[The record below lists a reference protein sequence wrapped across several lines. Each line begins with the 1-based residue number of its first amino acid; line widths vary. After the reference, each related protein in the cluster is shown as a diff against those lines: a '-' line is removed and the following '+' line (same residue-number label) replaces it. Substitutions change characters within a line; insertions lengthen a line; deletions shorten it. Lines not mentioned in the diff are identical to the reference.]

1 MDRTVRAGSSPAPGT
16 NLKLTQMDEL
26 VKLVEEW
33 AKSRDLHNADPRGQM
48 LKVVEEVGETAGAL
62 AKLNSEALEDGIG
75 DVFVTL
81 IILCMQVDMSPEQC
95 LQAAYDEIK
104 NRTGKTIDGVF
115 IKDE

>member
-1 MDRTVRAGSSPAPGT
+1 MQKH
-16 NLKLTQMDEL
+16 LKMNEL
-26 VKLVEEW
+26 IGLVQKW
-33 AKSRDLHNADPRGQM
+33 AISRDLHQADPRGQM
-48 LKVVEEVGETAGAL
+48 LKVMEEVGETAGAL

-95 LQAAYDEIK
+95 LQAAYDQIK

>member
-1 MDRTVRAGSSPAPGT
+1 MQKH
-16 NLKLTQMDEL
+16 LKMNEL
-26 VKLVEEW
+26 IGLVQKW
-33 AKSRDLHNADPRGQM
+33 AISRDLHQADPRGQM
-48 LKVVEEVGETAGAL
+48 LKVMEEVGETAGAL

-95 LQAAYDEIK
+95 LQAAYDQIK
-104 NRTGKTIDGVF
+104 NRTGVTIDGVF